1 MDPSGLERYGT
12 CTLDQDGC
20 TTCGD
25 VAVPARVL
33 RLDGELAHVID
44 RLGNVAEVA
53 TDFVPGVRTGNIV
66 MVHLGVAIGMV
77 DETR

>member
-1 MDPSGLERYGT
+1 M

-33 RLDGELAHVID
+33 QVEGNSAHVID
-44 RLGNVAEVA
+44 RAGNAAEVA
-53 TDFVPGVRTGNIV
+53 TDFVPGVRAGDVV
-66 MVHLGVAIGMV
+66 MVHMGVAIGRA
-77 DETR
+77 DETL